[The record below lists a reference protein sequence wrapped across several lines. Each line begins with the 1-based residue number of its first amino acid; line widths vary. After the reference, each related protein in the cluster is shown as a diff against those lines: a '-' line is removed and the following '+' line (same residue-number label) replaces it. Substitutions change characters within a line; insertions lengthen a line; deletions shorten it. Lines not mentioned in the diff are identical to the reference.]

1 MPLTKLNS
9 ASVIERLPT
18 GSVLQTV
25 QFSSTFAHEI
35 SSTNYTKYTGTW
47 TDVLGSSVP
56 SPTITCSSASNK
68 VLILC
73 ELESRPWENNSHN
86 CTQYQRIYRGTT
98 AISRITTTRAYDYGG
113 SGTLLHVSSV
123 INHIDIP
130 NSTNALTYELYF
142 AKGTADRAT
151 ILSASMTLQEIKG

>member
-9 ASVIERLPT
+9 ASVIERLPV

-25 QFSSTFAHEI
+25 QFSSTFDHEI
-35 SSTNYTKYTGTW
+35 DTGTYTKYTGTW
-47 TDVLGSSVP
+47 TDVSGSSVA

-73 ELESRPWENNSHN
+73 ESEAVPWENNSHN
-86 CTQYQRIYRGTT
+86 ITQYQRIYRGTT

-113 SGTLLHVSSV
+113 SGTLMSVSSV

-130 NSTNALTYELYF
+130 NSTSALTYELYF
-142 AKGTADRAT
+142 AKGTGDRAA
-151 ILSASMTLQEIKG
+151 IHGASITLQEIKG